1 MTAELSHLE
10 EQASRPDFWSQA
22 QKAATISRKKS
33 ALERDL
39 QQWRDIDGKQEDI
52 GALLEL
58 AEESGDAGLLKELT
72 FELDRFEQKLSAL
85 RLELLLSGELDI
97 NNAILAIHPGA
108 GGTESQDWAQMLLRM
123 YVRWAE
129 SKKFKVET
137 LDLLAGE
144 EAGVKSVTL
153 SVTGAYAYGY
163 LKAEAGVHRLVR
175 ISPRGGT
182 PPLHR
187 SLSIPRWTRISTS

>member
-10 EQASRPDFWSQA
+10 EQASQPEFWSQA
-22 QKAATISRKKS
+22 QKAAKISRNKS

-72 FELDRFEQKLSAL
+72 FELDRFEQKLTAL

-123 YVRWAE
+123 YVRWGE

-175 ISPRGGT
+175 ISPFDANKRR
-182 PPLHR
+182 H
-187 SLSIPRWTRISTS
+187 TSFASVFVY